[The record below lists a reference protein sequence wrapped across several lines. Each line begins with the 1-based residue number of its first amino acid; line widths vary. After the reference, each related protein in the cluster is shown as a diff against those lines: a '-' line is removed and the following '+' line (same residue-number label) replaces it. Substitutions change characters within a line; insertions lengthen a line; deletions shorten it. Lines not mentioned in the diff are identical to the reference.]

1 MNLVIIG
8 VLFYVLEDQKHSQRD
23 ALTKGST
30 TACSYVVWVLCSKCL
45 HVLCKSPFHE
55 NTSDRLFLQV
65 DWDKLYVA
73 YTYIVHY
80 ILYYVLFCWFGIYF
94 VKMLPN
100 FSVSSSV
107 IEHNGS
113 GIFLNFLSRS
123 LLSCVSFRTESGSTQ
138 HWFIAQK
145 SRKTNQEKN
154 CCWNIF

>member
-8 VLFYVLEDQKHSQRD
+8 VLFSVLEDQKHSQRD

-80 ILYYVLFCWFGIYF
+80 ILYYVLFCWFGVYF

-113 GIFLNFLSRS
+113 GIILNFLSRS
-123 LLSCVSFRTESGSTQ
+123 LHSSACFRTESGSIQ

-154 CCWNIF
+154 CSWNIF